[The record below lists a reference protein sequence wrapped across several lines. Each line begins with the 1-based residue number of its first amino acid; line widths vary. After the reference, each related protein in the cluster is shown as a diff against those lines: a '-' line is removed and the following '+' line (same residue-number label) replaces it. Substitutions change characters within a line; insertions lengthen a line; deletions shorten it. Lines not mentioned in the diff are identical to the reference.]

1 MSDYLKQFLSKG
13 GRILGDTKE
22 PGVKK
27 VIAKVAPAPLG
38 TPAPEDPHRAFI
50 DRCIQEKPK
59 KVDIVEDL
67 KRFVKIED
75 AKL

>member
-13 GRILGDTKE
+13 GKILDDTKE
-22 PGVKK
+22 PGIKK
-27 VIAKVAPAPLG
+27 SIAKVAPLG
-38 TPAPEDPHRAFI
+38 TQAPEDPHKAFI
-50 DRCIQEKPK
+50 DRCIQERPK
-59 KVDIVEDL
+59 KIDIVEDL